1 MSKYPYQDPALP
13 IKERVADL
21 LSRMSIEEKAG
32 QVNQH
37 LYGWECYEKKANG
50 QVSLTDNFK
59 AHVEWGGGLGALYGL
74 FRADPWSKVGFE
86 NGIAAADSWKLANQV
101 QEYVINHSRW
111 KIPALLVEECP
122 HGHQGLEGT
131 SYPTNIGRGNSFNT
145 ELTKKSSQLMAQE
158 LAAKGVH
165 LALVSTL
172 DLVKDPRWGRS
183 EECFGEDPILAA
195 KMSEAVVTGFQG
207 DLITDEKSYLD
218 LTVDEINRQ
227 PDQIGV
233 VLKHCIAQGE
243 ALGGHNSGTVTL
255 GRREFQDV
263 YFPLLASTRNAVGV
277 MAAYNDVDGVPCHIN
292 GQLFQNILRKQ
303 LGYQGIVMADGIA
316 LDRLQDVFS
325 DKVTSANAAL
335 QAGVD
340 LSLWDET
347 YLQIADGVKAKKI
360 TESALD
366 AACARVLGI
375 KFLLG
380 LFEQPFVKDPSQKLT
395 KVLSA
400 AKKINAQAA
409 EESLTLL
416 KNNGLLP
423 LDRSI
428 RKLAVIGPNADSVYA
443 LLGDY
448 SAPQS
453 SEMAEKTIYQQVKQ
467 AFSESEVVYAEGC
480 EVRNKENQHEKI
492 EEAIKVCRGADT
504 ILIVLGGSSARN
516 FDMEFLNNGAVS
528 SKGINMDSGENVDV
542 ASLSLGG
549 EQLTLLRKLKEIGI
563 PIVTVMIQGRTY
575 DLQEVQQLSD
585 AVLVGWFP
593 GQEGGGAIAR
603 TLLGINNP
611 SGRLSVSYPLNSEQL
626 PVYYYQ
632 RAASKKDDYYDESGA
647 PLHAFGYGLSYTSFS
662 YENLHV
668 TPESDKIIIS
678 LTVKNDGEIAGKESV
693 LVFVRLLG
701 GAVIQRHKLL
711 KEFIKVELAPNES
724 TEVTFSVPLEALCF
738 TDFDGNYKQA
748 ESCRIM
754 VQELSQEVSLTS

>member
-1 MSKYPYQDPALP
+1 M
-13 IKERVADL
+13 
-21 LSRMSIEEKAG
+21 
-32 QVNQH
+32 
-37 LYGWECYEKKANG
+37 
-50 QVSLTDNFK
+50 
-59 AHVEWGGGLGALYGL
+59 
-74 FRADPWSKVGFE
+74 
-86 NGIAAADSWKLANQV
+86 
-101 QEYVINHSRW
+101 
-111 KIPALLVEECP
+111 
-122 HGHQGLEGT
+122 
-131 SYPTNIGRGNSFNT
+131 
-145 ELTKKSSQLMAQE
+145 
-158 LAAKGVH
+158 
-165 LALVSTL
+165 
-172 DLVKDPRWGRS
+172 
-183 EECFGEDPILAA
+183 
-195 KMSEAVVTGFQG
+195 
-207 DLITDEKSYLD
+207 
-218 LTVDEINRQ
+218 
-227 PDQIGV
+227 
-233 VLKHCIAQGE
+233 
-243 ALGGHNSGTVTL
+243 
-255 GRREFQDV
+255 
-263 YFPLLASTRNAVGV
+263 
-277 MAAYNDVDGVPCHIN
+277 
-292 GQLFQNILRKQ
+292 
-303 LGYQGIVMADGIA
+303 
-316 LDRLQDVFS
+316 
-325 DKVTSANAAL
+325 
-335 QAGVD
+335 
-340 LSLWDET
+340 
-347 YLQIADGVKAKKI
+347 
-360 TESALD
+360 
-366 AACARVLGI
+366 
-375 KFLLG
+375 
-380 LFEQPFVKDPSQKLT
+380 
-395 KVLSA
+395 
-400 AKKINAQAA
+400 
-409 EESLTLL
+409 TLL

-632 RAASKKDDYYDESGA
+632 RAASKKDDYYDEPGA

>member
-50 QVSLTDNFK
+50 QVSLTDKFK

-195 KMSEAVVTGFQG
+195 KMSETVVTGFQG

-243 ALGGHNSGTVTL
+243 ALGGHNSGTVPL

-549 EQLTLLRKLKEIGI
+549 EQLTLLRKLKKLGI

>member
-37 LYGWECYEKKANG
+37 LYGWECYEKKVNG
-50 QVSLTDNFK
+50 QVSLTDKFK

-207 DLITDEKSYLD
+207 DLITEEKSYLD

-263 YFPLLASTRNAVGV
+263 YFPLLESTRNAVGV

-347 YLQIADGVKAKKI
+347 YLQIADGVKTKKI
-360 TESALD
+360 MESALD

-380 LFEQPFVKDPSQKLT
+380 LFEHPFLKDPSQKLT
-395 KVLSA
+395 EVLSA

-423 LDRSI
+423 LNRSI

-453 SEMAEKTIYQQVKQ
+453 SEMVEKTIYQQVKQ

-632 RAASKKDDYYDESGA
+632 RAASKKDDYYDEPGA

>member
-1 MSKYPYQDPALP
+1 
-13 IKERVADL
+13 
-21 LSRMSIEEKAG
+21 
-32 QVNQH
+32 
-37 LYGWECYEKKANG
+37 
-50 QVSLTDNFK
+50 
-59 AHVEWGGGLGALYGL
+59 
-74 FRADPWSKVGFE
+74 
-86 NGIAAADSWKLANQV
+86 
-101 QEYVINHSRW
+101 
-111 KIPALLVEECP
+111 
-122 HGHQGLEGT
+122 
-131 SYPTNIGRGNSFNT
+131 
-145 ELTKKSSQLMAQE
+145 
-158 LAAKGVH
+158 
-165 LALVSTL
+165 
-172 DLVKDPRWGRS
+172 
-183 EECFGEDPILAA
+183 
-195 KMSEAVVTGFQG
+195 MSEAVVTGFQG

-243 ALGGHNSGTVTL
+243 ALGGHNSGTVPL

-335 QAGVD
+335 KAGVD

-380 LFEQPFVKDPSQKLT
+380 LFEQPYVKDPSQKLT

-563 PIVTVMIQGRTY
+563 PIVTVMIQGRPY

-632 RAASKKDDYYDESGA
+632 RAASKKDDYYDEPGA

-711 KEFIKVELAPNES
+711 KEFIKVELAPDES

>member
-37 LYGWECYEKKANG
+37 LYGWECYEKKVNG
-50 QVSLTDNFK
+50 QVSLTDKFK

-263 YFPLLASTRNAVGV
+263 YFPLLESTRNAVGV

-347 YLQIADGVKAKKI
+347 YLQIADGVKTKKI
-360 TESALD
+360 MESALD

-380 LFEQPFVKDPSQKLT
+380 LFEHPFLKDPSQKLT
-395 KVLSA
+395 EVLSA

-504 ILIVLGGSSARN
+504 ILVVLGGSSARN

-528 SKGINMDSGENVDV
+528 SKGINMDSGENVDA

-549 EQLTLLRKLKEIGI
+549 EQLTLLRKLKKLGI

>member
-37 LYGWECYEKKANG
+37 LYGWECYEKKVNG
-50 QVSLTDNFK
+50 QVSLTDKFK

-263 YFPLLASTRNAVGV
+263 YFPLLESTRNAVGV

-347 YLQIADGVKAKKI
+347 YLQIADGVKTKKI
-360 TESALD
+360 MESALD

-380 LFEQPFVKDPSQKLT
+380 LFEHPFLKDPSQKLT
-395 KVLSA
+395 EVLSA

-423 LDRSI
+423 LNRSI

-453 SEMAEKTIYQQVKQ
+453 SEMVEKTIYQQVKQ

-632 RAASKKDDYYDESGA
+632 RAASKKDDYYDEPGA